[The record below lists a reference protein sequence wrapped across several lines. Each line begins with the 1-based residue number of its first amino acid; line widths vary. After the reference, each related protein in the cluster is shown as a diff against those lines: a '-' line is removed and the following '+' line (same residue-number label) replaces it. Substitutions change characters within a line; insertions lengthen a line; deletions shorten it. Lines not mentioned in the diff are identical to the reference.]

1 MKNYSFIPFIAILLC
16 ISVTFMGC
24 YTFFPVSNNEFSNI
38 NQEKKIK
45 IVLKDKREFI
55 VNNISDINLSNP
67 DKIEIY
73 QRDNSLFI
81 FSLTEI
87 EKISEEIFDLVKT
100 FFAGMWITIGV
111 IAVLVIIIYISTD
124 GKGIRM

>member
-1 MKNYSFIPFIAILLC
+1 
-16 ISVTFMGC
+16 MGC